1 MSFQSAIVFGYNE
14 YAKQIAQKVSHEYET
29 FIVFVL
35 DEASQ
40 NEAIKDGFRSE
51 IFDLSDEWQSIEDCC
66 NPEGL
71 ITFCALDNDAE
82 NVFLTISLRAS
93 FEKITIIAMAG
104 DQESAAKLKSAGAD
118 KVMPILQITANIIT
132 EMLEKPTVT
141 GVLHDLLY
149 ENSTL
154 KIVQITV
161 PENSFI
167 IGKYL
172 HEIEWREAYDVVV
185 LAIVDHELSAT
196 FSFTSKGHNH
206 HIDAGDILVVVGYED
221 KIDALSAAMGVDNG

>member
-14 YAKQIAQKVSHEYET
+14 YAKQIARKVSEEYET
-29 FIVFVL
+29 FIIFVL
-35 DEASQ
+35 DEASRI
-40 NEAIKDGFRSE
+40 EAVKDGFRSE
-51 IFDLSDEWQSIEDCC
+51 IFDLSDDWHSIEDCC
-66 NPEGL
+66 SSEGL

-82 NVFLTISLRAS
+82 NVFLTISLRAT
-93 FEKITIIAMAG
+93 FENITIIAMAG
-104 DQESAAKLKSAGAD
+104 DQESASKLKSAGAD

-161 PENSFI
+161 PEKSFI

-172 HEIEWREAYDVVV
+172 HEIAWRETYDIVV

-221 KIDALSAAMGVDNG
+221 KINMLSAAMGVVNG

>member
-14 YAKQIAQKVSHEYET
+14 YAKQIAQKVSQEYET
-29 FIVFVL
+29 FIVFVQ
-35 DEASQ
+35 DEASRS
-40 NEAIKDGFRSE
+40 EAIADGFRSE
-51 IFDLSDEWQSIEDCC
+51 IFDLSDDWQSIEECC
-66 NPEGL
+66 TPESL

-93 FEKITIIAMAG
+93 FEKTTIIAMAG

-149 ENSTL
+149 ENSSL
-154 KIVQITV
+154 KIVQISV
-161 PENSFI
+161 PENSFV

-172 HEIEWREAYDVVV
+172 HEIEWHEAHDVLV

-221 KIDALSAAMGVDNG
+221 KINALSNAMGVMNG

>member
-1 MSFQSAIVFGYNE
+1 MSFRSAIVFGYNE
-14 YAKQIAQKVSHEYET
+14 YAKQIAQKVSQEYEA

-35 DEASQ
+35 DEVSRS
-40 NEAIKDGFRSE
+40 EAIKDGFRSE
-51 IFDLSDEWQSIEDCC
+51 IFDLSDDWKSIEDCC
-66 NPEGL
+66 HSEGL

-93 FEKITIIAMAG
+93 FDNITIIALAG

-172 HEIEWREAYDVVV
+172 HEIEWRELYDIVV

-206 HIDAGDILVVVGYED
+206 HIDPGDILVVVGYED
-221 KIDALSAAMGVDNG
+221 KINALSTAVGVVNG